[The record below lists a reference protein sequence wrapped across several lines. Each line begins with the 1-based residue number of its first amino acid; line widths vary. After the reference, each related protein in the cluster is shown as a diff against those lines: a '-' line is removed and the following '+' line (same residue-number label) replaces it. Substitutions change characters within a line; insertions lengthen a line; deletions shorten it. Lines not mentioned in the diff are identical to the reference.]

1 MSIFGRV
8 AELEKKNKALEDMVV
23 SLAQT
28 VAELCD
34 KEEEQNKKL
43 DSIPAYVE
51 GLFNETAQRMNKEL
65 SDGINQVLNF
75 TPYGVK

>member
-8 AELEKKNKALEDMVV
+8 AELEKKNKALEDMIVN
-23 SLAQT
+23 LAQT

-34 KEEEQNKKL
+34 RTEISEKKL
-43 DSIPAYVE
+43 DNMPAYVE
-51 GLFNETAQRMNKEL
+51 GLFNEAAQRMNKEL